1 VGQYLAFYVDLLF
14 RILTYAIIARALL
27 SWFPIA
33 PGNPI
38 ARILFDVTEP
48 ILAPLRRV
56 IPPLGG
62 AMDITPIVAIIGL
75 SVLGGILASS
85 LVAL

>member
-14 RILTYAIIARALL
+14 KILTYAIIARALL

-48 ILAPLRRV
+48 ILAPLRRIV
-56 IPPLGG
+56 PPLG

>member
-1 VGQYLAFYVDLLF
+1 LAFYVDLLF
-14 RILTYAIIARALL
+14 KILTYAIIARALL

-48 ILAPLRRV
+48 ILAPLRRIV
-56 IPPLGG
+56 PPLG